1 MQEPADV
8 QQTFSNERSP
18 TIWRIIP
25 SLEFLIKR
33 WETMAGQSRYRDVR
47 EAITEGVQSF
57 QKWYRKVDETS
68 DAYFICLGSLSLHL
82 RPLT

>member
-18 TIWRIIP
+18 TVWRIIP

-33 WETMAGQSRYRDVR
+33 WETMAGQPRYRDLR
-47 EAITEGVQSF
+47 DAIAEGVQNF
-57 QKWYRKVDETS
+57 
-68 DAYFICLGSLSLHL
+68 
-82 RPLT
+82 